1 MSGKLGMI
9 HTAVDD
15 LGNRGDDPVALRI
28 AISQINASQPLDIH
42 RHHTD
47 IHPVVSGLFLQLLQF
62 PQKAS
67 LVIQSGLL
75 IPDRLCLGLP
85 SVLIQGIIC
94 LGDQISEIVSRFMA
108 DRAIGKAD
116 AILLELF
123 IGLGDHRLDD
133 LSGDRMT
140 DDCKFIAPEAIQLAL
155 LWQTLTNAV
164 RHQHQHLV
172 SLSVPVFVI
181 DHLETV
187 HIDDGQIKFLLGE
200 LTGLGHHRMAIHQTG
215 QFICHK
221 DLCHMIIVVHA
232 GTDCQCGTEQM
243 SAGEE
248 IVHDGG
254 IGQCDCDHKDHKIF
268 QRIIPAGIQD
278 GKDQHQNDNT
288 KKQYVGH
295 PAKGSI
301 L

>member
-1 MSGKLGMI
+1 M
-9 HTAVDD
+9 
-15 LGNRGDDPVALRI
+15 
-28 AISQINASQPLDIH
+28 
-42 RHHTD
+42 
-47 IHPVVSGLFLQLLQF
+47 
-62 PQKAS
+62 
-67 LVIQSGLL
+67 
-75 IPDRLCLGLP
+75 
-85 SVLIQGIIC
+85 
-94 LGDQISEIVSRFMA
+94 
-108 DRAIGKAD
+108 
-116 AILLELF
+116 
-123 IGLGDHRLDD
+123 
-133 LSGDRMT
+133 
-140 DDCKFIAPEAIQLAL
+140 
-155 LWQTLTNAV
+155 
-164 RHQHQHLV
+164 
-172 SLSVPVFVI
+172 PVFVI

-232 GTDCQCGTEQM
+232 GTDCQRGTEQM

-301 L
+301 LQSPRNIPIGVELRPGTGQRQHRIQRHRNIGDIADQPIPSQRHYIEETHDHHGIDRIAHTHPEGFP